1 MEWSDDAVVLS
12 ARRQGEDSA
21 LVMLLTGEH
30 GRHAGLVRGGQN
42 RRRRGVLEPGTLVR
56 ARWRARLPDQLGTLA
71 LEPTRSL
78 GAALFDLPDRLA
90 ALVSAC
96 ALLEVGLSEREPHP
110 ALYQAVLAL
119 FEALEQPAW
128 AEAYVRWEVGLLG
141 ELGFGLDLSAC
152 AVTGDTADLSHV
164 SPRTGRAV
172 SRTVA
177 TPWADRLLVLPGFLR
192 GQGGGPADVAA
203 GLALTGHFLDCHL
216 PGGLP
221 EARRRLARVN
231 TAPPRT

>member
-12 ARRQGEDSA
+12 ARRQGEASA

-141 ELGFGLDLSAC
+141 ELGFGLDLSAR
-152 AVTGDTADLSHV
+152 APAAPYRERWRPLGPTACWSCPDFSAA
-164 SPRTGRAV
+164 RAAARPT
-172 SRTVA
+172 SR
-177 TPWADRLLVLPGFLR
+177 PGWL
-192 GQGGGPADVAA
+192 
-203 GLALTGHFLDCHL
+203 
-216 PGGLP
+216 
-221 EARRRLARVN
+221 
-231 TAPPRT
+231 